1 VQTLKIMKE
10 NQERIAALIFLPGVD
25 VRLNP
30 WDIAAKREIVFNEQ
44 KYNLN
49 IQDHHIIPLFSATTI
64 GKSSDELRRD
74 KDNVL
79 NSVLNRTYISAKA
92 NSLIS
97 VRTPNDYMSHMNTL
111 SLYGHCIPV
120 PFKDY
125 YIRKENEDEA
135 DYYQKVFKTRYNELL
150 KTLKMELDSLK

>member
-1 VQTLKIMKE
+1 
-10 NQERIAALIFLPGVD
+10 
-25 VRLNP
+25 
-30 WDIAAKREIVFNEQ
+30 
-44 KYNLN
+44 
-49 IQDHHIIPLFSATTI
+49 
-64 GKSSDELRRD
+64 
-74 KDNVL
+74 
-79 NSVLNRTYISAKA
+79 
-92 NSLIS
+92 
-97 VRTPNDYMSHMNTL
+97 MSHMNTL